1 MKKNVLFV
9 LFGATILL
17 TMNACK
23 TDELDLDKE
32 LKFSKL
38 SVEEQKASIEQN
50 GLDLVTAME
59 GMQNTKAMTALM
71 NLLEIEPEYYYA
83 PFQRLVSDIK
93 NGRQKAFSNFDKQ
106 MRVSYNDS
114 TVWGEYSYNFTT
126 KEMDKVE
133 ELTDKLIINF
143 PATATATTNTAKITI
158 TYEESTV
165 EIPDTDNEMYPSKI
179 TCVMTVGGSEVMSA
193 NFSGKYYADGVPQ
206 EATQSLKMDTYEWT
220 AEIKNDKKTAS
231 ESYEFKN
238 GKTILI
244 KSVAKVNGTL
254 TESALR
260 DAMEDESPED
270 AITDFA
276 VYAQVMDIA
285 VKGGT
290 TDLKG
295 LMTEMNA
302 IDYEKL
308 SEKQRVEKEAEI
320 LNKYMVCTAYFVDAN
335 RKFADVEFYTVEYTD
350 EWSYYD
356 EYQQKYIYQ
365 SSTYYDIA
373 PRFILSDGSKVAVE
387 DYVQE
392 GFDKLINKIK
402 DMGNDFNFDY

>member
-59 GMQNTKAMTALM
+59 GMQDTKAMTALM
-71 NLLEIEPEYYYA
+71 NMPEMTGDEIDNA
-83 PFQRLVSDIK
+83 PMQRLVSDIK

-106 MRVSYNDS
+106 MRISYIDS
-114 TVWGEYSYNFTT
+114 EVWGEYTYNFTT
-126 KEMDKVE
+126 EEMEQVK
-133 ELTDKLIINF
+133 ELTNKLIINF
-143 PATATATTNTAKITI
+143 PATASATTNTAKITI

-165 EIPDTDNEMYPSKI
+165 EIPDTENEMFPSKI
-179 TCVMTVGGSEVMSA
+179 TFVMTVGGSEVMSA
-193 NFSGKYYADGVPQ
+193 NFAGKYYSDGTPQ
-206 EATQSLKMDTYEWT
+206 EVTQSLKMDTYEWT
-220 AEIKNDKKTAS
+220 AKVKNDKKTAS

-238 GKTILI
+238 GKKTLL
-244 KSVAKVNGTL
+244 KSVAEVNGTL
-254 TESALR
+254 TEAALTG
-260 DAMEDESPED
+260 AAEN

-276 VYAQVMDIA
+276 LFFQVMDVA

-295 LMTEMNA
+295 FVTEMNA
-302 IDYEKL
+302 IDYDKL
-308 SEKQRVEKEAEI
+308 SDKQQTEKEAEI

-335 RKFADVEFYTVEYTD
+335 RKFADVEMYVIEGSYECVQWDSDLQEYVTVTETGY
-350 EWSYYD
+350 EL
-356 EYQQKYIYQ
+356 
-365 SSTYYDIA
+365 A

-387 DYVQE
+387 EYVMN
-392 GFDKLINKIK
+392 GFDKFINKVK
-402 DMGNDFNFDY
+402 DMAKDFE